1 MNELDL
7 EYLENFRKEN
17 SIELG
22 KAKENGFIGYLDTE
36 EEKELTS

>member
-1 MNELDL
+1 MNEL

-17 SIELG
+17 SIVFG
-22 KAKENGFIGYLDTE
+22 KVKENGFIGYLDTE